1 MRVNKRKGTAYEY
14 RFFSNILDRGYE
26 LFIPAGDDLPV
37 DCVVQNGAGK
47 LFKVQI
53 KGTASPETSN
63 RAKPRYKVIAGTG
76 KKSKVSIDCTK
87 VDILAAYVDPVD
99 AWYIIP
105 CLELNGKL
113 STRFYPHS
121 ESSTARLEKFR
132 ENWGL
137 FKTV

>member
-1 MRVNKRKGTAYEY
+1 MNKQKGTAYEY

-26 LFIPAGDDLPV
+26 LFIPAGDNLPI

-53 KGTASPETSN
+53 KGTASPESQN
-63 RAKPRYKVIAGTG
+63 RKAPRYKILAGTG
-76 KKSKVSIDCTK
+76 NRSKVSIDCTK
-87 VDILAAYVDPVD
+87 VDILAAYVDPMD

-105 CLELNGKL
+105 CLELNSKL
-113 STRFYPHS
+113 SIWFYPHS
-121 ESSTARLEKFR
+121 LDSKARTEQFR
-132 ENWGL
+132 ENWSQ